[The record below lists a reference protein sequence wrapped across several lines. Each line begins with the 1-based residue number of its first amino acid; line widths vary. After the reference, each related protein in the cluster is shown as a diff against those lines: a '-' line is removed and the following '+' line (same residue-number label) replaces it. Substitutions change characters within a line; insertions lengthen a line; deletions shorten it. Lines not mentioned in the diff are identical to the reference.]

1 MPYSHI
7 IQWLISKFLFQS
19 LEFLSYDSTTYDV
32 VSNQDVI
39 QSVFEIVNQ
48 FGVYEYWRPNFD
60 KLLKNKILNKHRLC

>member
-1 MPYSHI
+1 MPYSYI

-19 LEFLSYDSTTYDV
+19 LEFLSYDSTTYDA

-60 KLLKNKILNKHRLC
+60 KLLKNKILNNH